1 MLNLGTPELLVI
13 LLVALLVL
21 GPTKLPDA
29 ARQAGRALAEFR
41 RMTSGF
47 QAEMQHAMQEPL
59 RHDVPSA
66 APRRRRAAPLRAE
79 AAPLDPAPPIDD
91 RT

>member
-1 MLNLGTPELLVI
+1 MFNVGTPELLVI

-29 ARQAGRALAEFR
+29 ARKMGRAMSEAR

-47 QAEMQHAMQEPL
+47 EREMRSAMREAEHSDKEPPT
-59 RHDVPSA
+59 DGSGSA
-66 APRRRRAAPLRAE
+66 ARPTPS
-79 AAPLDPAPPIDD
+79 PD
-91 RT
+91 